1 MKLKKVI
8 FWVVAVV
15 ISLAAMVYQRMT
27 GPTYPKKYTFMYQ
40 GEEYRFSLPRSNNGR
55 PGDYPVEI
63 ELPGT
68 FSADLVWRLFPT
80 DNPWDTLAMERE
92 GDTLQAGLPHQ
103 PPAGKIEYHVV
114 LTADGNPVDMQ
125 EAENVVFRFRG
136 DVPAWAL
143 IPHVLMMILT
153 VIWSTATI
161 IFALANI
168 PSYRKH
174 MGVTI
179 IFLLIGGFILGPIVQ
194 KYSFGQFWTGW
205 PLGEDMTDNKV
216 LFALIAFL
224 IAWFLR
230 KKSYGRWLAI
240 AAALVMLAVY
250 LIPHSMNGSELNIET
265 GEVVT
270 GSFMLVAAG
279 NSRRRSNRSKHT
291 GHAALPV

>member
-1 MKLKKVI
+1 
-8 FWVVAVV
+8 
-15 ISLAAMVYQRMT
+15 
-27 GPTYPKKYTFMYQ
+27 
-40 GEEYRFSLPRSNNGR
+40 
-55 PGDYPVEI
+55 
-63 ELPGT
+63 
-68 FSADLVWRLFPT
+68 
-80 DNPWDTLAMERE
+80 
-92 GDTLQAGLPHQ
+92 
-103 PPAGKIEYHVV
+103 
-114 LTADGNPVDMQ
+114 
-125 EAENVVFRFRG
+125 
-136 DVPAWAL
+136 
-143 IPHVLMMILT
+143 
-153 VIWSTATI
+153 
-161 IFALANI
+161 
-168 PSYRKH
+168 

-270 GSFMLVAAG
+270 GSFMILAAG
-279 NSRRRSNRSKHT
+279 TGRRRSNRSKHT

>member
-27 GPTYPKKYTFMYQ
+27 GPTYPKKYTFTYQ

-63 ELPGT
+63 VLPGT
-68 FSADLVWRLFPT
+68 FSADLIWRLFPT

-92 GDTLQAGLPHQ
+92 GDTLRAGLPLQ
-103 PPAGKIEYHVV
+103 PPAGKIEYHVE
-114 LTADGNPVDMQ
+114 LAADGNPVNME

-224 IAWFLR
+224 VAWFLR

-240 AAALVMLAVY
+240 VAALVMLAVY
-250 LIPHSMNGSELNIET
+250 LIPHSMNGSELDIET

-270 GSFMLVAAG
+270 GSFMLLAAG
-279 NSRRRSNRSKHT
+279 TRGRRLNRSKRS
-291 GHAALPV
+291 GHAALPM

>member
-92 GDTLQAGLPHQ
+92 GDTLKAGLPHQ
-103 PPAGKIEYHVV
+103 PPAGKIEYHVE

-270 GSFMLVAAG
+270 GSFMLLAAG
-279 NSRRRSNRSKHT
+279 TSRRRSNRSKHT